1 MNATTV
7 LSFVLA
13 MVFIVGGLLLMG
25 YAFETPGF
33 EIIMFSAGAV
43 AEFIGV
49 AIPALISR
57 NVTRSSAKQ
66 R

>member
-13 MVFIVGGLLLMG
+13 MIFVVGGLLLMG
-25 YAFETPGF
+25 YAFETPGW
-33 EIIMFSAGAV
+33 EILMFSAGAI

-49 AIPALISR
+49 AIPALLAR
-57 NVTRSSAKQ
+57 RRDRTARA
-66 R
+66 

>member
-1 MNATTV
+1 MNVTTV

-13 MVFIVGGLLLMG
+13 MVLVVGGLVLMG

-33 EIIMFSAGAV
+33 ELIMFAAGAI

-49 AIPALISR
+49 AIPALLA
-57 NVTRSSAKQ
+57 RSSTRTANH
-66 R
+66 